1 MGGNALIKDSAHQ
14 TIPDQYQAVVETSR
28 YLTDLIEEGM
38 NVVLTHGNGPQVGFI
53 MLRSELAREH
63 VHPIPLDVA
72 VADTQGAIG
81 YHFQQCL
88 NNEFRRRDMTRLAV
102 TVVTTVVVDP
112 ADPAFQ
118 APTKPVGVFMSEE
131 TARFRQQHDG
141 WVVMEDAGR
150 GWRRVVAS
158 PQPHAILELDA
169 ILNLVSQGFTLVAC
183 GGGGIPVI
191 EGDNG
196 DYRGVAAVI
205 DKDLASS
212 LLARQMKAD
221 VFLVSTGVETVF
233 LNWGKPE
240 QVELRRVTVSEARR
254 YLAEGHFKPGS
265 MKPKVEA
272 VLAFLEGGGRRAI
285 ITNPANMGRAVR
297 GETGT
302 EFVLD

>member
-14 TIPDQYQAVVETSR
+14 TIPDQYLAVAETAT
-28 YLTDLIEEGM
+28 YLTDLIEAGM

-88 NNEFRRRDMTRLAV
+88 NNEFRHRNMTRLAV
-102 TVVTTVVVDP
+102 TVVTTVVVDS
-112 ADPAFQ
+112 ADPAFEQ
-118 APTKPVGVFMSEE
+118 PTKPVGVFMSEE
-131 TARFRQQHDG
+131 TARMRQQHDG

-150 GWRRVVAS
+150 GWRRVVPS
-158 PQPHAILELDA
+158 PHPHAIVELDA
-169 ILNLVSQGFTLVAC
+169 VLNLVSQGFTLVAC
-183 GGGGIPVI
+183 GGGGIPVV
-191 EGDNG
+191 ENANG
-196 DYRGVAAVI
+196 DYRGVAAVV

-233 LNWGKPE
+233 LNWGKPD

-285 ITNPANMGRAVR
+285 ITNPPNMERAVR

>member
-1 MGGNALIKDSAHQ
+1 MGGNALIKDAAHQ

-28 YLTDLIEEGM
+28 YLTDLIEAGM

-112 ADPAFQ
+112 ADPAFL

-191 EGDNG
+191 EGNNG

-233 LNWGKPE
+233 LNWGKPD
-240 QVELRRVTVSEARR
+240 QVELRRVTVAQARR
-254 YLAEGHFKPGS
+254 YLEEGHFKPGS

-285 ITNPANMGRAVR
+285 ITNPPNMGRAVR

>member
-1 MGGNALIKDSAHQ
+1 VGGNALIKDPAHQ

-28 YLTDLIEEGM
+28 YLTDLIESGM

-63 VHPIPLDVA
+63 VHPIPMDVA

-88 NNEFRRRDMTRLAV
+88 NNEFRRRNMIRLAV
-102 TVVTTVVVDP
+102 AVVTTVVVDP
-112 ADPAFQ
+112 ADPAFSQ
-118 APTKPVGVFMSEE
+118 PTKPVGVFMSEE
-131 TARFRQQHDG
+131 TARIRQQHDG

-150 GWRRVVAS
+150 GWRRVVPS
-158 PQPHAILELDA
+158 PQPHAIVELDA

-183 GGGGIPVI
+183 GGGGIPVV
-191 EGDNG
+191 EGDQG
-196 DYRGVAAVI
+196 ELRGVAAVI

-233 LNWGKPE
+233 LNYGRPD
-240 QVELRRVTVSEARR
+240 QQELRRVTLAEARQ
-254 YLAEGHFKPGS
+254 YLQEGHFKPGS

-285 ITNPANMGRAVR
+285 ITNPPNMERAVR

-302 EFVLD
+302 EFVLH